1 MATNPP
7 VGGHNPSTSSQP
19 GEPCV
24 LVLLGA
30 SGDLTKRLL
39 VPAMY
44 NLACDGLLPERFA
57 VVGLAADALTTESFR
72 ARLSDDVRR
81 FHTRKD
87 FDESVWQRLA
97 PKFHYVPGRF
107 DDGAAFARLRELVDT
122 LSAAQGIP
130 GNRLC
135 YLAVPPSFF
144 GPAAAMLDRAGLR
157 AGGGWKRL
165 IVEKP
170 FGTDTASARAL
181 NDEIHGHWDE
191 QQIYRIDHY
200 LGKETV
206 QNVLAFRFAN
216 ELFEPLW
223 NARHIDH
230 VQFNVAEAVGVEGRG
245 GYYDKAGVLRD
256 MIQNHMLQMLAYFA
270 MEPPNS
276 FAADDVR
283 DRKAELLKAVRR
295 YSPEE
300 VFQNAVR
307 GQYAAGRKADGSD
320 AVAYRAEQGVPPG
333 SNTETFA
340 AMRLFIDAPRWQGV
354 PFYLRSGKAL
364 WKRGTEIVVQFKRPP
379 AAMFEAA
386 GKRPSANRLIFHI
399 QPDQAIET
407 LLQAKSPGPA
417 MRLQPVNM
425 RFGYGESF
433 RASRGTGYEV
443 MLYSAMTGDA
453 TLFSRTD
460 LLEAAWGIAQPFLD
474 AWTARPERDLQFYP
488 AGSWGPRAASELLKR
503 DGRRWFEVINR
514 DLLERVPL
522 FKGGDPLLLSQVS
535 MAVRPQAVPA
545 GEAVVTQGEP
555 GAEMFVICRGEVEV
569 ERDGR
574 VVATL
579 GEGGFFGEIALVESV
594 RRTATVRAKSPCD
607 LFVLD
612 RADFDRILRDHEQFA
627 VAIRKAV
634 AERYGAAAQA

>member
-1 MATNPP
+1 MAATPV
-7 VGGHNPSTSSQP
+7 VGGHTTSTTSHP
-19 GEPCV
+19 GDPCV

-44 NLACDGLLPERFA
+44 NLACDGLLPEQFA
-57 VVGLAADALTTESFR
+57 VVGLAADQLTAESFR
-72 ARLSDDVRR
+72 ARLSEDIRK
-81 FHTRKD
+81 FQTRKE
-87 FDESVWQRLA
+87 FDERVWDKLVPR
-97 PKFHYVPGRF
+97 FHYVAGRF
-107 DDGAAFARLRELVDT
+107 DDAAAFARLRELVDK
-122 LSAAQGIP
+122 LSVDQGIP

-135 YLAVPPSFF
+135 YLAVPPAFF
-144 GPAAAMLDRAGLR
+144 GPAAAMLDRAGFR
-157 AGGGWKRL
+157 SSAGWKRL

-170 FGTDTASARAL
+170 FGTDSASARAL

-191 QQIYRIDHY
+191 NQIYRIDHY

-223 NARHIDH
+223 NNQHIDH

-270 MEPPNS
+270 MEPPAS

-295 YSPEE
+295 YTPEE
-300 VFQNAVR
+300 VFQNTVR
-307 GQYAAGRKADGSD
+307 GQYGEGRKADGS
-320 AVAYRAEQGVPPG
+320 AAMAYRAEEGVPRD
-333 SNTETFA
+333 SCTETFA
-340 AMRLFIDAPRWQGV
+340 AMRLFIDTRRWRGV

-364 WKRGTEIVVQFKRPP
+364 WKRGTEIVVQFQRPP

-399 QPDQAIET
+399 QPDQAVET

-474 AWTARPERDLQFYP
+474 AWTAQPDRDLQFYP
-488 AGSWGPRAASELLKR
+488 AGSWGPRAASELMTR
-503 DGRRWFEVINR
+503 DKRRWFEVINR

-535 MAVRPQAVPA
+535 MAVRPKAVPV

-555 GAEMFVICRGEVEV
+555 GAEMYVICRGEVEV
-569 ERDGR
+569 IRDGR
-574 VVATL
+574 VVATI
-579 GEGGFFGEIALVESV
+579 GEGGFFGEVALVKSAP
-594 RRTATVRAKSPCD
+594 RNATVRAKTPCD
-607 LFVLD
+607 LFVLE

-627 VAIRKAV
+627 VAIKRAV
-634 AERYGAAAQA
+634 DERYTSSPG

>member
-1 MATNPP
+1 
-7 VGGHNPSTSSQP
+7 
-19 GEPCV
+19 
-24 LVLLGA
+24 VLLGA

-39 VPAMY
+39 VPALY
-44 NLACDGLLPERFA
+44 NLECDGLLPDRFA
-57 VVGLAADALTTESFR
+57 IAGLAADELTSEAFR
-72 ARLSDDVRR
+72 DRLSADIRK
-81 FHTRKD
+81 FQTRKD
-87 FDESVWQRLA
+87 FDEAAWRRLV
-97 PKFHYVPGRF
+97 PKFHYVPGKF
-107 DDGAAFARLRELVDT
+107 DDAAAFGRLRELVGT
-122 LSAAQGIP
+122 LAADQGIG

-135 YLAVPPSFF
+135 YLAVPPSYF
-144 GPAAAMLDRAGLR
+144 GPAAAMLDQSGFRAR
-157 AGGGWKRL
+157 SGWKRL

-170 FGTDTASARAL
+170 FGTDTDSARAL
-181 NDEIHGHWDE
+181 NRAIHAHWDE
-191 QQIYRIDHY
+191 DQIYRIDHY

-206 QNVLAFRFAN
+206 QNLLAFRFAN

-256 MIQNHMLQMLAYFA
+256 MVQNHMLQMLAYFA
-270 MEPPNS
+270 MEPPRS

-283 DRKAELLKAVRR
+283 DRKAELLQAVRR
-295 YSPEE
+295 YTPAE
-300 VFQNAVR
+300 VFANTVR
-307 GQYAAGRKADGSD
+307 GQYTAGRKADGSE
-320 AVAYRAEQGVPPG
+320 AVAYRAENGVPPD

-340 AMRLFIDAPRWQGV
+340 AMRLFIDSPRWQGV

-364 WKRGTEIVVQFKRPP
+364 WKRGTEIIVQFKRPP

-460 LLEAAWGIAQPFLD
+460 LLEAAWGIAQPILD
-474 AWTARPERDLQFYP
+474 AWAAEPGRDLQLYP
-488 AGSWGPRAASELLKR
+488 AGSWGPRAASELMR
-503 DGRRWFEVINR
+503 ADGRRWFEVINR

-522 FKGGDPLLLSQVS
+522 FQDGDPLLLSQVS
-535 MAVRPQAVPA
+535 MAVRPKSVPA
-545 GEAVVTQGEP
+545 GEAVVTQGEA
-555 GAEMFVICRGEVEV
+555 GAEMYVICRGEVDV
-569 ERDGR
+569 ERDGK
-574 VVATL
+574 VVASIR
-579 GEGGFFGEIALVESV
+579 EGGFFGEIALVKSV
-594 RRTATVRAKSPCD
+594 QRTATVRAKTPCD
-607 LFVLD
+607 LFVLE

-627 VAIRKAV
+627 VAIRRAV
-634 AERYGAAAQA
+634 EERYGKSGG